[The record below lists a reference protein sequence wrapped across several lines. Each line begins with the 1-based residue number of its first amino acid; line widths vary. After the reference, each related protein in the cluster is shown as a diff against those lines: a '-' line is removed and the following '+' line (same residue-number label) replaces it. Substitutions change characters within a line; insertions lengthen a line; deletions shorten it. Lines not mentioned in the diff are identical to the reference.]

1 MHITKMHSIDI
12 LPVLDSQIELL
23 QQFWYDNRKSRYI
36 SITNVL
42 SLYTLL
48 SVRSYY
54 LREEQIGSKWSN

>member
-1 MHITKMHSIDI
+1 MHITKMLSIDI
-12 LPVLDSQIELL
+12 LPVLDSHIELL